1 MHVAIVGAGPTGLF
15 GAIAL
20 ARRGHRVTV
29 VDRDRGPAP
38 DGTWERRGVMQF
50 HHPHAVRQQI
60 MDALDAEMPEVRQA
74 LLAAGAQWA
83 TMPEGGDQAGRFVGL
98 QCRRST
104 FERILRAAAAAE
116 PGVTLLPGH
125 VDGVLS
131 ARGRAMGLRVDGQD
145 LAADLVLNASGRSGR
160 IGDDLRAP
168 EEGADCGL

>member
-1 MHVAIVGAGPTGLF
+1 MF
-15 GAIAL
+15 SAIAL
-20 ARRGHRVTV
+20 ARRGHRITV

-60 MDALDAEMPEVRQA
+60 VDALDAEMPEVKQA
-74 LLAAGAQWA
+74 LLDAGAQWGA
-83 TMPEGGDQAGRFVGL
+83 MPEGGDQAGRFVGL

-104 FERILRAAAAAE
+104 FERVLRAAAVAE

-131 ARGRAMGLRVDGQD
+131 ERGRATGLRVDGQD
-145 LAADLVLNASGRSGR
+145 QAPARVVAADAACR
-160 IGDDLRAP
+160 
-168 EEGADCGL
+168 